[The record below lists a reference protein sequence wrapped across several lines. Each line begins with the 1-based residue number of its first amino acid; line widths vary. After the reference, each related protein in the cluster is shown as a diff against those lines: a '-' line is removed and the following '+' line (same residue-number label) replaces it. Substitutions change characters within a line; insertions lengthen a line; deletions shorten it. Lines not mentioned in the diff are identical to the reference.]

1 MKKMFKFSSLQP
13 HNILLASKENSAP
26 IKIADFGIATEI
38 GEEGYVT
45 SGKKKW
51 MKLLLLLLWLLLLL
65 LLLLLAEVQL
75 YVWFSPILQKENHV
89 QTMNS
94 ADQAF
99 FCKITFW
106 ATRVPKCF

>member
-38 GEEGYVT
+38 GEEGFVT
-45 SGKKKW
+45 SGKKNW
-51 MKLLLLLLWLLLLL
+51 MKLLLLLLLLF
-65 LLLLLAEVQL
+65 LLAEVQL
-75 YVWFSPILQKENHV
+75 YIWFSPILQKENHV

>member
-38 GEEGYVT
+38 GEEGFVT
-45 SGKKKW
+45 SGKKNW
-51 MKLLLLLLWLLLLL
+51 MKLLLLLLLLLF
-65 LLLLLAEVQL
+65 LLAEVQL

>member
-1 MKKMFKFSSLQP
+1 MKKIFKFSSLQP

-38 GEEGYVT
+38 GEEGFVT
-45 SGKKKW
+45 SGKKNW
-51 MKLLLLLLWLLLLL
+51 MKLLLLLLLLLLF
-65 LLLLLAEVQL
+65 LLAEVQL
-75 YVWFSPILQKENHV
+75 YVWFSPILQKENHI

-99 FCKITFW
+99 FCEITFW

>member
-38 GEEGYVT
+38 GEEGFVT
-45 SGKKKW
+45 SGKKNW
-51 MKLLLLLLWLLLLL
+51 MKLLLLLLLLLF
-65 LLLLLAEVQL
+65 LLAEVQL

-106 ATRVPKCF
+106 ATRVPKYF

>member
-38 GEEGYVT
+38 GEEGFVT
-45 SGKKKW
+45 SGKKNW
-51 MKLLLLLLWLLLLL
+51 MKLLLLLLLLF
-65 LLLLLAEVQL
+65 LLAEVQL

-89 QTMNS
+89 QAMNS

>member
-1 MKKMFKFSSLQP
+1 MKKIFKFSSLQP

-38 GEEGYVT
+38 GEEGFVT
-45 SGKKKW
+45 SGKKNW
-51 MKLLLLLLWLLLLL
+51 MKLLLLLLLLF
-65 LLLLLAEVQL
+65 LLAEVQL
-75 YVWFSPILQKENHV
+75 YVWFSPILQEENHV

-106 ATRVPKCF
+106 ATWVPKCF

>member
-1 MKKMFKFSSLQP
+1 MKEMFKFSSLQP

-45 SGKKKW
+45 SGKKNW
-51 MKLLLLLLWLLLLL
+51 MKLLLLP
-65 LLLLLAEVQL
+65 EVQL

-94 ADQAF
+94 AGQAL
-99 FCKITFW
+99 FCKITFC
-106 ATRVPKCF
+106 ATQVPKCF

>member
-1 MKKMFKFSSLQP
+1 MNKVLYYYYYFL
-13 HNILLASKENSAP
+13 
-26 IKIADFGIATEI
+26 
-38 GEEGYVT
+38 
-45 SGKKKW
+45 
-51 MKLLLLLLWLLLLL
+51 LLLLL

-99 FCKITFW
+99 FCEITFW

>member
-1 MKKMFKFSSLQP
+1 MKKIFKFSSLQP

-38 GEEGYVT
+38 GEEGFVT
-45 SGKKKW
+45 SGKKNW
-51 MKLLLLLLWLLLLL
+51 MKLLLLLLLLLF
-65 LLLLLAEVQL
+65 LLAEVQL

-99 FCKITFW
+99 FCEITFW

>member
-1 MKKMFKFSSLQP
+1 MFKFSSLQP

-45 SGKKKW
+45 SGEKNW
-51 MKLLLLLLWLLLLL
+51 MK
-65 LLLLLAEVQL
+65 LLLLAEVQL
-75 YVWFSPILQKENHV
+75 YTCMVFTNIAEGKSCSD
-89 QTMNS
+89 MNS
-94 ADQAF
+94 ANQVF

-106 ATRVPKCF
+106 ATQVPKCF

>member
-26 IKIADFGIATEI
+26 IKIADFGVATEI

-51 MKLLLLLLWLLLLL
+51 MK
-65 LLLLLAEVQL
+65 
-75 YVWFSPILQKENHV
+75 YYYYYYY
-89 QTMNS
+89 
-94 ADQAF
+94 DYYYYYYYY
-99 FCKITFW
+99 
-106 ATRVPKCF
+106 

>member
-1 MKKMFKFSSLQP
+1 MKQMYKFSSLQP

-51 MKLLLLLLWLLLLL
+51 MKLLVVV
-65 LLLLLAEVQL
+65 EVQL
-75 YVWFSPILQKENHV
+75 YIWFSPILQKENHV
-89 QTMNS
+89 QNMKS

-99 FCKITFW
+99 FCKFTFG
-106 ATRVPKCF
+106 ATWVPKCFQK

>member
-1 MKKMFKFSSLQP
+1 MFKFSSLQP

-45 SGKKKW
+45 SGKKNW
-51 MKLLLLLLWLLLLL
+51 MK
-65 LLLLLAEVQL
+65 LLLLAEVQL
-75 YVWFSPILQKENHV
+75 YIWFSPILQKENHV

-99 FCKITFW
+99 FCKTTFW

>member
-1 MKKMFKFSSLQP
+1 MKKIFKFSSLQP

-38 GEEGYVT
+38 GEEGFVT
-45 SGKKKW
+45 SGKKNW
-51 MKLLLLLLWLLLLL
+51 MKLLLLLLLLLF
-65 LLLLLAEVQL
+65 LLAEVQL